1 MNVLCFYLFLYNTRN
16 GWNACQL
23 WWISQWVYECK
34 KELELTDAN
43 ERKQKLKSYV
53 DHCIRNKEK
62 KKAGMKHFKNAPS
75 VSE

>member
-1 MNVLCFYLFLYNTRN
+1 
-16 GWNACQL
+16 L

>member
-1 MNVLCFYLFLYNTRN
+1 
-16 GWNACQL
+16 L

-34 KELELTDAN
+34 KELELSDTN

-75 VSE
+75 ASASPAVARGAAADSD